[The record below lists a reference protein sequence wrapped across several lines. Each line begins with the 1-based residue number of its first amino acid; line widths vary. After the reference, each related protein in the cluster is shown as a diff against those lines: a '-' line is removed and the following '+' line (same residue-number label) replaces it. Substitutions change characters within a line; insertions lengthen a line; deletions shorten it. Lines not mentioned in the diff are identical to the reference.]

1 MTDEV
6 QLRIIRALPFTGDT
20 EWKHRDISDSY
31 HTVYYILAGDGHI
44 RSRHGVVDLMP
55 GCAYLIPRGLTHDLW
70 CDSHICKAYIDLHV
84 ELLPGCDALAGAD
97 RVQRLDVGGEVCQR
111 MYEAVQQQ
119 SLRARTYLRG
129 QLMTALAAFLPD
141 SLPDL
146 SPLIAPFLPV
156 IEDVQKNL
164 NASIRR
170 EAYALRFGWN
180 PSSFS
185 RAFHKAFGCGF
196 KEYVERLLT
205 DRLVEA
211 LLVTDKT
218 LQVLADEYGFCD
230 AYYLSA
236 FFKRRT
242 GVSPAVYRKKRM

>member
-1 MTDEV
+1 MTDGV
-6 QLRIIRALPFTGDT
+6 QLRIIRALPFTGDAA
-20 EWKHRDISDSY
+20 WNYQNISDSY

-44 RSRHGVVDLMP
+44 RSKQGVMDLAP
-55 GCAYLIPRGLTHDLW
+55 GYAYLIPRGLAHDLW

-84 ELLPGCDALAGAD
+84 ELLPGYDALAGGD
-97 RVQRLDVGGEVCQR
+97 GVRQLPVGMDVCRKMFQ
-111 MYEAVQQQ
+111 AVQQQ
-119 SLRARTYLRG
+119 DLRARTYLQG
-129 QLMTALAAFLPD
+129 QLMTALAAFLPE
-141 SLPDL
+141 SVPDL
-146 SPLIAPFLPV
+146 SPMMASFLPV

-164 NASIRR
+164 HASIRR
-170 EAYALRFGWN
+170 EDYARRYGWN

-218 LQVLADEYGFCD
+218 LQLLADEYGFCD

-242 GVSPAVYRKKRM
+242 GVAPAVYRKRRM